1 MRLTPIHRRDFI
13 RRLKALGWDGPFSG
27 GKHQYH
33 QYMAK
38 GEVVL
43 PIPNPH
49 GSGEISVPKLK
60 EILNEI
66 GIRAAEWLKVK

>member
-13 RRLKALGWDGPFSG
+13 KRLKALGWDGPFAG
-27 GKHQYH
+27 GKHE
-33 QYMAK
+33 YMCK
-38 GEVVL
+38 GDYNL

-60 EILNEI
+60 ELLGEI
-66 GIRAAEWLKVK
+66 GIVIP